1 MSTGTITGGSTGAV
15 TGAILAGGLS
25 RRMGFNKADIRLGKE
40 TILERNV
47 RLFTGI
53 FDEVMIVTSLENPCE
68 GLETRVI
75 TDIHP
80 KTGTLGGIYT
90 ALFHSN
96 GPVFIAACDMPS
108 LDPEAIR
115 AVIKASEIDKE
126 FDAYI
131 PFVRGRHHPMHALY
145 RKSCL
150 KPILTMIE
158 GGNLRVSDLL
168 EELRIK
174 VLTEEDL
181 EGTPVAVS
189 VANINTPEELKGIE
203 GAEGP
208 GGRDG

>member
-1 MSTGTITGGSTGAV
+1 MGGSTGAV

-25 RRMGFNKADIRLGKE
+25 RRMGFNKAEIKVGKE

-47 RLFTGI
+47 RLFTRI
-53 FDEVMIVTSLENPCE
+53 FDTVMVVTSLENPCE
-68 GLETRVI
+68 GLSTRVI

-115 AVIKASEIDKE
+115 AVIKASGINGE

-131 PFVRGRHHPMHALY
+131 PFIRGRRHPMHALY

-150 KPILTMIE
+150 KPIITMIE
-158 GGNLRVSDLL
+158 ADNLRVSDLL
-168 EELRIK
+168 EKLRIRT
-174 VLTEEDL
+174 LTEDDL
-181 EGTPVAVS
+181 DGTPIAVS

-208 GGRDG
+208 GGKGG